1 MAIDFEMTGINSDSP
16 QYFDDLPFERYEKVF
31 YFLLKFF
38 FTLIIISNLFL
49 SSPSKQLNNTE

>member
-38 FTLIIISNLFL
+38 FHF
-49 SSPSKQLNNTE
+49 NNYLKFVPFQSIKAAK